1 MTDNN
6 RIAELEAKA
15 AVLNAEI
22 AALKAG
28 KPAPQ
33 QQQPRDEVRIIE
45 LNTERSSDGMP
56 SLDQMRR
63 LFDIVRHRVPEQKSH
78 DPDRPFRGFLAAYR
92 YVANCGRIAAPN
104 SKLGLGYWMD
114 DLKQWLHQRDAMTLD
129 VTGSSFIAAV
139 LASGDIS
146 FVPHDSMR
154 GFVWEFG
161 IVPPNHG
168 GKPASD
174 AWKRVLEG
182 SVLAPSAP
190 ARGSRHRLKCEFTA
204 DSLLWA
210 ARFYSNW
217 ARRFE
222 QNGGSTATL
231 SGGAG
236 KV

>member
-1 MTDNN
+1 MTD
-6 RIAELEAKA
+6 RLQQLELQAAKLA
-15 AVLNAEI
+15 AEI
-22 AALKAG
+22 AVLKAG
-28 KPAPQ
+28 KPAPPPPP
-33 QQQPRDEVRIIE
+33 PRDEVRIVA
-45 LNTERSSDGMP
+45 LNTERTSGMP
-56 SLDQMRR
+56 NLAELRR